1 MKLPVDT
8 GFINDLSQ
16 LDSLRKQA
24 TTGTSGDQQKAL
36 KGAANQFESIFT
48 QMLFKSMRDANQAF
62 KSDLIDNRTT
72 QFYQQMADEQMSSA
86 LSNQGALGLAD
97 LIVSQLKGAQ
107 GEKNSIKSAESE
119 ASLNLPKSAIQPS
132 TAPEEK
138 ENLSQPSQVGDP
150 SKDISPLGTQ
160 ASAQGEKIANVA
172 QKPFEFKTP
181 SDFVRGLMPLA
192 QSAAKALKVNPM
204 LLLAQAALET
214 GWGKKVIA
222 NPQGTS
228 HNLFNIKADKS
239 WNGDKIGKPT
249 IEYQDGIAK
258 KQRAEFRAY
267 PSFQDSF
274 DDFAKFLK
282 ENPRYRN
289 ALSQTQQ
296 PEQFMRA
303 IHQSGYATDPRYAD
317 KVLRV
322 FQQIQSIGQ

>member
-8 GFINDLSQ
+8 GFIHDLSQ

-36 KGAANQFESIFT
+36 QGAANQFESIFT

-107 GEKNSIKSAESE
+107 GEKIPTKPAESE
-119 ASLNLPKSAIQPS
+119 ASLNSRNLQLRLQLSPK
-132 TAPEEK
+132 K
-138 ENLSQPSQVGDP
+138 KKVSQPSQVVEP
-150 SKDISPLGTQ
+150 SKDVSSDGTQ
-160 ASAQGEKIANVA
+160 ASAQGEKIAGVD

-181 SDFVRGLMPLA
+181 SDFVKGLMPLA
-192 QSAAKALKVNPM
+192 ESAAKALKVNPM

-222 NPQGTS
+222 NPQGNS

-239 WNGDKIGKPT
+239 WGGDKIGKPT

-289 ALSQTQQ
+289 ALTQTQQ

-303 IHQSGYATDPRYAD
+303 IHQAGYATDPKYAD

-322 FQQIQSIGQ
+322 FQQIQSIGR